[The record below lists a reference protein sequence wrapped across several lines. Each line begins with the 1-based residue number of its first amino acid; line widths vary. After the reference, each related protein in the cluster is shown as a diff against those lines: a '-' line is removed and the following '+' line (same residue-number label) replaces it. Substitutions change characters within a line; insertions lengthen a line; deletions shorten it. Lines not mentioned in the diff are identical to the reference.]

1 MMNQRKWLVALA
13 AIIGAVVAVAA
24 GVPAGTLLIVG
35 ALLLCPAAMYFG
47 MQGMQQGGCGHGGG
61 GSNCDHG
68 KDSGAKGIETRN
80 QAPPKAA
87 A

>member
-1 MMNQRKWLVALA
+1 MMNQRKWLMALA
-13 AIIGAVVAVAA
+13 AIVVAVVAVAA

-47 MQGMQQGGCGHGGG
+47 MQGMQQGCGHG

-68 KDSGAKGIETRN
+68 KDSGEKSIETRN
-80 QAPPKAA
+80 QERPKAA